1 MKKKI
6 VFVTGTRADYGK
18 IKSILKLCIKKFN
31 VKIYSTGMHLLPKFG
46 NTYKEIEK
54 SFGSKLLVKRNNQIK
69 NSSLD
74 IILAKTIFQFSQ
86 FIKKFNPDMIL
97 VHGDRAE
104 AFAAAIV
111 SSLNNILLSHIEG
124 GERSGNIDEHIRHS
138 ISKLA
143 HIHFVSNKSAKKR
156 LVKLGEINEK
166 IFITGNPDIDILRKK
181 DLPSLKKVKK
191 RYEIQFNEYVILLF
205 HPDAISKI
213 EVKKNFNSVINAL
226 IHSKKQTVI
235 IFPNNDYGSDTIIN
249 IIQKK
254 LKQKSQ
260 FKLIKSMRFEFYLTL
275 LKNSKMIVG
284 NSSSGVHEA
293 PFYGVPTINIGNRQK
308 NRAKINSIINSNF
321 DTKSIIK
328 KIHKFYGYKF
338 KRDLTFGAGNSAK
351 KIYLKLNS
359 KKIWETKTQKH
370 ISY

>member
-31 VKIYSTGMHLLPKFG
+31 VKIYTTGMHLLPKFG

-54 SFGSKLLVKRNNQIK
+54 SFNNKILIKRNNQIK

-74 IILAKTIFQFSQ
+74 VILAKTIFQFSQ
-86 FIKKFNPDMIL
+86 FIKKFEPDMIL

-138 ISKLA
+138 ISKLS
-143 HIHFVSNKSAKKR
+143 HIHFVSNKNAKKR
-156 LVKLGEINEK
+156 LIKLGEIKDK

-181 DLPSLKKVKK
+181 NLPSLNKVKK
-191 RYEIQFNEYVILLF
+191 RYEIQFNEYIILLF
-205 HPDAISKI
+205 HPDAINKK
-213 EVKKNFNSVINAL
+213 EVKKNFNTVINSL
-226 IHSKKQTVI
+226 ILSKKKTVI

-249 IIQKK
+249 IIENR

-275 LKNSKMIVG
+275 LKNSQMIVG

-293 PFYGVPTINIGNRQK
+293 PFYGIPTINIGNRQK
-308 NRAKINSIINSNF
+308 NRAKTRSIINSDF
-321 DTKSIIK
+321 DTKNIIK
-328 KIHKFYGYKF
+328 KINKYYGHKFK
-338 KRDLTFGAGNSAK
+338 KDLTFGIGNSANE
-351 KIYLKLNS
+351 IYLKLSS
-359 KKIWETKTQKH
+359 KNIWKTKTQKH